1 MEDLL
6 KDMYYQRIRLKNDSI
21 KRQKELCELSALIER
36 NEQALKN
43 KLNSEERKL
52 FEKYLDGIN
61 DFNSLECCN

>member
-43 KLNSEERKL
+43 QLNSEERKAL
-52 FEKYLDGIN
+52 
-61 DFNSLECCN
+61 